1 MRIFVAGA
9 TGVLG
14 RALMPLLLQKG
25 YIVRAL
31 ARTIGKMRA
40 LELAGIEAVQGDL
53 LSPETARQL
62 AEIIQGCNAVVHIA
76 TAIPTDKNAPGAWD
90 ITARLRTEGT
100 RLLLQASLATGV
112 QRYIQQSI
120 VMAYPD
126 GGEHWLDEQTPLDAS
141 PERATICGPVIAME
155 DMIWDISPEQLRW
168 CILRGGS
175 FVGPETAQDEQ
186 IAQLRAGQLVVPC
199 DGSNFFSPVH
209 VTDMARAIVSAL
221 ESAPP
226 GSVFNIVDEP
236 IRNGDYLDHLADLLG
251 VPHPP
256 RNPSRPCPPSHR
268 CSNHAART
276 VLGWTPTLG
285 IWPAPEQYQP

>member
-53 LSPETARQL
+53 LSPETAKQL

-76 TAIPTDKNAPGAWD
+76 TAIPSDRNAPGAWD

-168 CILRGGS
+168 GILRGGS

-256 RNPSRPCPPSHR
+256 RNPSRPCPPSHS

-276 VLGWTPTLG
+276 VLGWTPSLG